1 MSATVSSSF
10 CSAGHRTRVPA
21 MVGVVAAVGALLVG
35 GLASA
40 GRADAAEAPL
50 GLGTSATYSV
60 LGGQAVTNT
69 GPTRLSG
76 DLGVSPGTAISG
88 FPPGV
93 AAGTTHA
100 ADAVAAQAQSDLVTA
115 YNDAAGRAPTASVA
129 GDLVGRTLTAGVYN
143 SSSSLALSGTL
154 TLDGQGDPN
163 SVFIVQVASTLI
175 TASAS
180 AVNVINGA
188 QACHVY
194 WQVGSSATLGT
205 ASSFKGTIL
214 ALTSVTVTTGA
225 IVQGRALA
233 RNGQVTLDNNT
244 FTSAACDAAV
254 TPTTAA
260 PVPITTAPTA
270 TTAPPVTSTPAPT
283 TPVSATTSKSTT
295 PSSSTSHSSTAT
307 TTSGLSG
314 GRSSSTGRG
323 GGVGR
328 NSAVGGTGITAGQ
341 SFVGQS
347 SVRQGLVGQGSVR
360 QGSVGSAELANTG
373 AIPLGPPLGAGALLL
388 LVGGGL
394 LVAGRRRA
402 VVRNVG
408 RRH

>member
-1 MSATVSSSF
+1 
-10 CSAGHRTRVPA
+10 
-21 MVGVVAAVGALLVG
+21 MVGVVAAVGALLAG

-40 GRADAAEAPL
+40 GRADAAAAPV

-194 WQVGSSATLGT
+194 WLVGSSATLGT

-214 ALTSVTVTTGA
+214 ALTSITVTTGTV
-225 IVQGRALA
+225 VQGRALA
-233 RNGQVTLDNNT
+233 RNGQVTLDTNT
-244 FTSAACDAAV
+244 FTSAACDAVV

-283 TPVSATTSKSTT
+283 TPVSATTAPTTPVSATTSRSTT

-307 TTSGLSG
+307 ATSGLPG

-323 GGVGR
+323 GGVGG

-341 SFVGQS
+341 GFVGQS
-347 SVRQGLVGQGSVR
+347 FVRQGLVGQGSVR

-394 LVAGRRRA
+394 VMAGRRRPA
-402 VVRNVG
+402 VRNVS

>member
-1 MSATVSSSF
+1 
-10 CSAGHRTRVPA
+10 
-21 MVGVVAAVGALLVG
+21 MVGVVAAVGALLAG

-40 GRADAAEAPL
+40 GRADAASAPV

-69 GPTRLSG
+69 GPTSLSG

-214 ALTSVTVTTGA
+214 ALTSITVTTGTV
-225 IVQGRALA
+225 VQGRALA
-233 RNGQVTLDNNT
+233 RNGQVTLDTNT

-270 TTAPPVTSTPAPT
+270 TTAPPVTSTPVTSTPAPT
-283 TPVSATTSKSTT
+283 TPVSATTSRSTT

-307 TTSGLSG
+307 ATSGLPG

-323 GGVGR
+323 GGVGG

-341 SFVGQS
+341 GFVGQS
-347 SVRQGLVGQGSVR
+347 FVRQGLVGQGSVR
-360 QGSVGSAELANTG
+360 QGSVRQGSVGSVELANTG

-394 LVAGRRRA
+394 LVAGRRRP
-402 VVRNVG
+402 VVRNVS

>member
-1 MSATVSSSF
+1 
-10 CSAGHRTRVPA
+10 
-21 MVGVVAAVGALLVG
+21 MVGVVVAVGALLAG

-40 GRADAAEAPL
+40 GRADAAAAPV

-69 GPTRLSG
+69 GPTSLSG

-214 ALTSVTVTTGA
+214 ALTSITVTTGTV
-225 IVQGRALA
+225 VQGRALA
-233 RNGQVTLDNNT
+233 RNGQVTLDTNT

-270 TTAPPVTSTPAPT
+270 TTAPPVTSTPAPSTPAPSTPAPSTPAPT
-283 TPVSATTSKSTT
+283 TPVSATTSRSTT

-307 TTSGLSG
+307 ATSGLPG

-323 GGVGR
+323 GGVGG
-328 NSAVGGTGITAGQ
+328 NSAVSGTGITAGQ
-341 SFVGQS
+341 GLVGQS
-347 SVRQGLVGQGSVR
+347 FVRQGLVGQGSVR
-360 QGSVGSAELANTG
+360 QGSVRQGSVGSVELANTG

-394 LVAGRRRA
+394 VMAGRRRPA
-402 VVRNVG
+402 VRNVS

>member
-1 MSATVSSSF
+1 
-10 CSAGHRTRVPA
+10 
-21 MVGVVAAVGALLVG
+21 MVGVVVAVGALLAG

-40 GRADAAEAPL
+40 GRADAAAAPV

-69 GPTRLSG
+69 GPTSLSG

-214 ALTSVTVTTGA
+214 ALTSITVTTGTV
-225 IVQGRALA
+225 VQGRALA
-233 RNGQVTLDNNT
+233 RNGQVTLDTNT

-270 TTAPPVTSTPAPT
+270 TTAPPVTSTPVTSTPAPT
-283 TPVSATTSKSTT
+283 TPVSATTSRSTT

-307 TTSGLSG
+307 ATSGLPG

-323 GGVGR
+323 GGVGG
-328 NSAVGGTGITAGQ
+328 NSAVSGTGITAGQ
-341 SFVGQS
+341 GLVGQS
-347 SVRQGLVGQGSVR
+347 FVRQGLVGQGSVR
-360 QGSVGSAELANTG
+360 QGSVRQGSVGSVELANTG

-394 LVAGRRRA
+394 VMAGRRRPA
-402 VVRNVG
+402 VRNVS